1 MSTWHKVIPSKQGN
15 QVCVLW
21 WLAHRSWSRSIQTT
35 RFRIVLPR
43 CVSATRCSAS
53 GVELVGHPWQPFWAL
68 VNSDLD
74 HVLKVLATEG
84 GPALLLDGGKGRP
97 FAPRDEPGGAISQP
111 PLQFGQPL
119 AGLGNVVLQGQPLS
133 MCQLRVVGHDQD
145 PLGAC
150 NGLGHPEGRDPLQA
164 GTRTCEE
171 SAVGVRYCRQF
182 GMFLVFDRTD
192 ELEFQFVQQAEISG
206 PTSRTTGDL
215 LRAGV
220 RGFLLGRG
228 RYGHPV
234 YPEFEPGPFEAVER
248 FLAADSRFV
257 RDDEFWR
264 RNLFSFHQYGWLRRV
279 S

>member
-1 MSTWHKVIPSKQGN
+1 MICSSDHSFRLLI
-15 QVCVLW
+15 
-21 WLAHRSWSRSIQTT
+21 
-35 RFRIVLPR
+35 RIVLPR
-43 CVSATRCSAS
+43 CVSATRCNAAALSRRSPVAT
-53 GVELVGHPWQPFWAL
+53 LWAL

-97 FAPRDEPGGAISQP
+97 FASRDEPGGAISQP

-133 MCQLRVVGHDQD
+133 VCQLRVVGHDQD

-150 NGLGHPEGRDPLQA
+150 NGLGHPEGLDPLQA

-192 ELEFQFVQQAEISG
+192 ELEFQFVQQAEIG
-206 PTSRTTGDL
+206 GRVVPLVEDQRRWGTTPSRPDRSL
-215 LRAGV
+215 KNR
-220 RGFLLGRG
+220 
-228 RYGHPV
+228 
-234 YPEFEPGPFEAVER
+234 
-248 FLAADSRFV
+248 
-257 RDDEFWR
+257 
-264 RNLFSFHQYGWLRRV
+264 
-279 S
+279 